1 MNITK
6 SYTPAEALSPVWVG
20 NTVYHESVMYLEDE
34 TAARLLYEPT
44 EIAAVLSYDYKTEY
58 LRGTDWELDGDRL
71 VRLPGSR
78 IPAFPL
84 AEYYPDVHV
93 NGQSFGCTVEGRNF
107 LAYGERDTFQKYQ
120 VSVSYRHADKWTG
133 RIPESHAADFARF
146 FAKLE
151 RGEEATV
158 VFYGDSITTGCNSTG
173 TFGQAPYTPCF
184 PYIITCEIAKSYGY
198 TVSVDAD
205 PNMKPLE
212 TPLSGNHVLHYVNTA
227 VGGMDSR
234 WGLANAKE
242 RVSAYRPDLFVLA
255 FGMNDAGKPAD
266 EFLSITRDTVD
277 AVRADV
283 PDVDVCLIATMLPHW
298 RAAGFFG
305 HQPEYEPVLEDY
317 AKTDDHIAVAP
328 MTSVHAAL
336 LERKEYYTMTGNNI
350 NHCNDFLARVYAM
363 TVLATLGI
371 SHV

>member
-1 MNITK
+1 MNISKT
-6 SYTPAEALSPVWVG
+6 YTPDEALYPFWAG
-20 NTVYHESVMYLEDE
+20 EKMYHESIMYLEDE
-34 TAARLLYEPT
+34 TSARLLYEPT
-44 EIAAVLSYDYKTEY
+44 EVLAVLSYDYKTEY
-58 LRGTDWELDGDRL
+58 LRGTDWDIDGDRL

-93 NGQSFGCTVEGRNF
+93 AGQSFGCTVEGRSF

-120 VSVSYRHADKWTG
+120 VSVSYRHAGKWPG
-133 RIPESHAADFARF
+133 RIPEHHTADFARF

-158 VFYGDSITTGCNSTG
+158 VFYGDSITTGCNSTA
-173 TFGQAPYTPCF
+173 TFDQAPYTPCF
-184 PYIITCEIAKSYGY
+184 PYIIASEIAKAYGY

-205 PNMKPLE
+205 PNMKPLD
-212 TPLSGNHVLHYVNTA
+212 TPLSGDRVLHYVNTA

-242 RVSAYRPDLFVLA
+242 RVTAYRPDLFVLA

-277 AVRADV
+277 AVRSDL

-317 AKTDDHIAVAP
+317 AKTDGHMAVAP
-328 MTSVHAAL
+328 VTSVHAAL

-350 NHCNDFLARVYAM
+350 NHCNDFFARVYAM

-371 SHV
+371 CHV